1 MRPSLNLPRVGAP
14 DASFR
19 LQAEATQEYFGV
31 TLKKTL
37 LDAIK
42 ERPLLGDGAMGTQL
56 MIAGLEQGN
65 SGELWNLTHPE
76 RVVAIQRRYVD
87 AGSECLL
94 TNTFGGSRIMLNR
107 HSHAD
112 DVAAI
117 NAAGVAIARE
127 AFGGRTGYVI
137 GDIGP
142 FGGLMEPYGEFTEAQ
157 VLDAFREQ
165 AKALVDGGADA
176 IIIETQTSLE
186 ELRLG
191 LMAAREAGAPCV
203 IGSMAYDVTLDGST
217 FRTMMGVD
225 PERAAEFMQAHGT
238 DIVALNCGT
247 GMDMERALQAVL
259 RYLQITELP
268 IMAQPNAG
276 QPKLVDMKVVY
287 DETPA
292 QMVTGVVPLLK
303 AGASI
308 IGGCCGSTPDHIRAF
323 REAMDRFWRDA
334 VGEFEGQS
342 PSDYKVS

>member
-1 MRPSLNLPRVGAP
+1 VKKNL
-14 DASFR
+14 
-19 LQAEATQEYFGV
+19 LET
-31 TLKKTL
+31 
-37 LDAIK
+37 IK

-56 MIAGLEQGN
+56 MIAGLEQGK
-65 SGELWNLTHPE
+65 SGEAWNVTHPE
-76 RVVAIQRRYVD
+76 RVLAIQRSYVD

-107 HSHAD
+107 HSRAD
-112 DVAAI
+112 DVMTI
-117 NAAGVAIARE
+117 NAAGVDIARA
-127 AFGGRTGYVI
+127 AFDGRDGYVI

-165 AKALVDGGADA
+165 ANALVDAGADA

-191 LMAAREAGAPCV
+191 LIAAREAGASCV

-225 PERAAEFMQAHGT
+225 PERAAEFMQEHGA

-247 GMDMERALQAVL
+247 GMDMERARQAVL
-259 RYLQITELP
+259 RYLQVTDLP

-292 QMVTGVVPLLK
+292 QMVTGVVPLLQ

-323 REAMDRFWRDA
+323 REAMDQFRTARA
-334 VGEFEGQS
+334 LS
-342 PSDYKVS
+342 